1 MDLSILSH
9 VAAAAPATTA
19 AKAWSSALTTLIT
32 AGVTWG
38 VAYATGSADPTVAG
52 AFNEA
57 ANNLFLVT
65 LTAVVPSVLSYYIT
79 YIIPNKTKGQTEGE

>member
-1 MDLSILSH
+1 MDLSILSN
-9 VAAAAPATTA
+9 VAAAAPTTTA

-38 VAYATGSADPTVAG
+38 IAYATGAQDPTVVG
-52 AFNEA
+52 AVQEA

-65 LTAVVPSVLSYYIT
+65 MTAVVPSVLSYYIT
-79 YIIPNKTKGQTEGE
+79 FMIPNKPKE